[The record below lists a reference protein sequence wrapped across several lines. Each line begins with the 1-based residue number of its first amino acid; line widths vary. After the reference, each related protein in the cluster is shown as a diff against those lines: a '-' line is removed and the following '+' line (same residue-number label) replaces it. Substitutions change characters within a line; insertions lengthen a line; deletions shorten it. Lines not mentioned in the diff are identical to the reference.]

1 MVAKSVKPLV
11 FVSESEE
18 VEQPASIITSKEIIT
33 HSNSLYGLSDFEIVR
48 FILFP
53 PRIEFYYLRA
63 NAGSNFA
70 AFNAGNNPPNNAVST
85 DTATATTAT
94 LIG

>member
-1 MVAKSVKPLV
+1 MSYSSFSSDWLKFCLLY
-11 FVSESEE
+11 
-18 VEQPASIITSKEIIT
+18 TS
-33 HSNSLYGLSDFEIVR
+33 HNNSLYGLSDFEIVR

-53 PRIEFYYLRA
+53 PSIEFYYQRA